1 MANSAAEALK
11 VFGGM
16 YGSAWKDG
24 TQLLEAVEVAAAAEV
39 GRIEIPIVGSTKTG
53 YKPGRESREG
63 TLRVQ
68 KKDTK
73 WEHFV
78 HDFLSQSLEERRA
91 NRGNVSLR
99 SFTLKIEY
107 DDPDAMGKE
116 VWQLEGCQI
125 WRLTLGFAITD
136 DYVEREYPLT
146 WESETPLETFEIDPK
161 TGLAVSRR
169 SINP

>member
-24 TQLLEAVEVAAAAEV
+24 VQLLEAVEVAAAAEV

-91 NRGNVSLR
+91 NRGM
-99 SFTLKIEY
+99 
-107 DDPDAMGKE
+107 DCDA
-116 VWQLEGCQI
+116 LEKHY
-125 WRLTLGFAITD
+125 REMDITD
-136 DYVEREYPLT
+136 YLNDHDLMPNPENRAKALEALT
-146 WESETPLETFEIDPK
+146 AHL
-161 TGLAVSRR
+161 
-169 SINP
+169 